1 MNNEAMFSS
10 GTEHW
15 STPIELFDEL
25 NLEHKFTVD
34 VCADT
39 TNYKVKRYF
48 NKKMDGLSQSWIG
61 ETAWCNPPYGREI
74 KLWVEKAYEST
85 KTVGG
90 NTSVVM
96 LLPARTDTRWFH
108 EFIYN
113 NPLCSVK
120 FIKGRLKFSGSK
132 NSAPFPSMIVTF
144 KSL

>member
-48 NKKMDGLSQSWIG
+48 NKKTDGLAQSWDG
-61 ETAWCNPPYGREI
+61 EVAWCNPPYGKEI
-74 KLWVEKAYEST
+74 KLWIEKAYEST
-85 KTVGG
+85 KTVGC
-90 NTSVVM
+90 NTTVVM

-132 NSAPFPSMIVTF
+132 NSAPFPSMVVTF

>member
-25 NLEHKFTVD
+25 NLEYKFTVD

-48 NKKMDGLSQSWIG
+48 NKKTDGLAQSWDG
-61 ETAWCNPPYGREI
+61 EVAWCNPPYGKEI
-74 KLWVEKAYEST
+74 KLWIEKAYEST
-85 KTVGG
+85 RIVGC
-90 NTSVVM
+90 NTTVVM

-113 NPLCSVK
+113 NPLCSIK